1 MIRIR
6 SNIILL
12 LLSFYLQTQYLLSV
26 LLFIFNFICL
36 LINLVNQMFRRP
48 SAQVEQPDAGL
59 SLEEMEIEQQILKVL
74 TITII

>member
-1 MIRIR
+1 
-6 SNIILL
+6 
-12 LLSFYLQTQYLLSV
+12 
-26 LLFIFNFICL
+26 
-36 LINLVNQMFRRP
+36 MFRRP